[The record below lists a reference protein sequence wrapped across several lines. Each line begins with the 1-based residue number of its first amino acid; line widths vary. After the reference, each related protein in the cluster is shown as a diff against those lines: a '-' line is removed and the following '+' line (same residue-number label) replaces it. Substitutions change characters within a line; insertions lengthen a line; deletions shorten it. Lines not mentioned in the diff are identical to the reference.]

1 MCYNNFDE
9 LCLEALFVES
19 DRVAKAATA
28 LLIRRFHYVACADTA
43 RLQAVIAKKK

>member
-9 LCLEALFVES
+9 LRLEALFVES

-28 LLIRRFHYVACADTA
+28 LLIRCFHSVACADTA
-43 RLQAVIAKKK
+43 RLQAVAKKK